1 MLKTFPDTPYNSY
14 HFDEILTHIQYAKA
28 RMKYGVVN
36 SIRPAANGTSSRLNL
51 IIACVLC
58 DYYFLQ
64 FFYDLNSYVHATY
77 LKFLSR
83 HRLTIQLLLL
93 STLP

>member
-28 RMKYGVVN
+28 RKKYGVVN

-58 DYYFLQ
+58 D
-64 FFYDLNSYVHATY
+64 FFFVFCYNFFTIFTS
-77 LKFLSR
+77 KFTR
-83 HRLTIQLLLL
+83 QI
-93 STLP
+93 